1 MGTCIDTHL
10 ATCAHPL
17 RQFRCSCVS
26 SMSATLERMWAGS
39 DARLRMYPGRERPTA
54 TDRVDMEIDDAGT
67 TATTANTQELQARFD
82 PLRDHQLDEALQINR
97 VPNPDK
103 ADPAPT
109 GRADGGGARGR
120 GRGGR
125 GRGGRGRGSRGGGD
139 GTGRGAARRAQP
151 RYEGDELRPIA
162 LVDGLEIL
170 GRGDVR
176 DKRLHQPPNGDAQVV
191 EGTLGITSDLAAQMK
206 RSIEYAKR
214 ANRPRII
221 CESVDQF
228 SLAAR

>member
-1 MGTCIDTHL
+1 
-10 ATCAHPL
+10 
-17 RQFRCSCVS
+17 
-26 SMSATLERMWAGS
+26 MSATLERMWAGS
-39 DARLRMYPGRERPTA
+39 DARLRMYPGRKQPA
-54 TDRVDMEIDDAGT
+54 TTDCVGMEIDDDAG
-67 TATTANTQELQARFD
+67 AAGAMSPDNKAPEPRFD

-103 ADPAPT
+103 AEPAST

-120 GRGGR
+120 GRGRGGRGR
-125 GRGGRGRGSRGGGD
+125 GRGGRAGGGGGGGD
-139 GTGRGAARRAQP
+139 GTGRGGARRAQP
-151 RYEGDELRPIA
+151 PRYDGDELRPIA

-176 DKRLHQPPNGDAQVV
+176 DKRLHQPPNNDAHVV
-191 EGTLGITSDLAAQMK
+191 EGTLGITSVMAAQMK

-221 CESVDQF
+221 CDSVDQF

>member
-1 MGTCIDTHL
+1 
-10 ATCAHPL
+10 
-17 RQFRCSCVS
+17 
-26 SMSATLERMWAGS
+26 
-39 DARLRMYPGRERPTA
+39 
-54 TDRVDMEIDDAGT
+54 MEVDDAGAAS
-67 TATTANTQELQARFD
+67 TAANPQEPQARFD

-103 ADPAPT
+103 ADLAPT
-109 GRADGGGARGR
+109 GRGNGGSARGR

-125 GRGGRGRGSRGGGD
+125 GRGGRGRGRGSRGGGD

-151 RYEGDELRPIA
+151 RYDGDELRPIA

-214 ANRPRII
+214 INRPRII